1 MTIFNLKSN
10 INATIDTLSEQIVT
24 RYKTIFSN
32 DPTYR
37 EPEKVILKSS
47 DDLILFGQD
56 LIKDV
61 LTNFCQVIQQI
72 LWFYDWISA
81 CTIRFYFIYY

>member
-72 LWFYDWISA
+72 L
-81 CTIRFYFIYY
+81 